1 MPCAATD
8 RSIVGTCYRDRV
20 SNYRNRA
27 ITGLAQENFRV
38 FEDNIEQEVL
48 TFPTEDAPVS
58 VGLIL
63 DVSESIAVKVG
74 EMREAAAQFL
84 KAANPEDEVFAV
96 NFADHA

>member
-8 RSIVGTCYRDRV
+8 RSIVGTCYRAL
-20 SNYRNRA
+20 NYRNRA

-48 TFPTEDAPVS
+48 TFPTEDAAVS

>member
-8 RSIVGTCYRDRV
+8 RSIVGTCHRDRV

-96 NFADHA
+96 NFADHP